1 MKRASEIHQ
10 EGKGTTELFKVITSM
25 KKPIIGAINGHA
37 LGGGF
42 GLAAACH
49 YTVASSNAK
58 IGTTEIKLGLF
69 PLVMLPVI
77 IEAIGSRK
85 ALELGFTGKILTA
98 EEAKEYGLVNKVV
111 EPENVMEEALQFAK
125 ELAAASPLALKVGMD
140 CFVNTRDMEWNK
152 KFDYANTLRIIA
164 YQSDD
169 LREGALSFLEKRQ
182 PQWTGK

>member
-1 MKRASEIHQ
+1 
-10 EGKGTTELFKVITSM
+10 
-25 KKPIIGAINGHA
+25 
-37 LGGGF
+37 
-42 GLAAACH
+42 
-49 YTVASSNAK
+49 
-58 IGTTEIKLGLF
+58 
-69 PLVMLPVI
+69 
-77 IEAIGSRK
+77 
-85 ALELGFTGKILTA
+85 
-98 EEAKEYGLVNKVV
+98 
-111 EPENVMEEALQFAK
+111 MEEALQFAK